1 MSFAK
6 LLLAF
11 ALAVGSGCA
20 ARTATFGG
28 GSTDGSPPPLAG
40 RDVPMWDH
48 YCAVLGGG
56 RDAEGAFTALIDD
69 ASDNGW
75 EMIGVTQAE
84 ASILLCFKRPR
95 DVGPATPPVS
105 TPPGEPAPTPPPS
118 A

>member
-1 MSFAK
+1 MSFPRT
-6 LLLAF
+6 LLAL
-11 ALAVGSGCA
+11 ALAAGSGCA

-48 YCAVLGGG
+48 YCATLGGG
-56 RDAEGAFTALIDD
+56 RDAEAAFTALIDD

-75 EMIGVTQAE
+75 EMIGVTQTDN
-84 ASILLCFKRPR
+84 SILLCFKRPR
-95 DVGPATPPVS
+95 DLGPATPPEPS
-105 TPPGEPAPTPPPS
+105 PPGEIEPTPPTS